1 MLQRQTVKTE
11 TLDLLKSLMSL
22 EILQPYFLA
31 GGTALALQL
40 GHRMSYDLDFFG
52 KIKLDYISLSDEL
65 KSLGSMLMLDSG
77 EQAYQCEINNIKVD
91 IVNYKSLTLIKPLV
105 IIDGLRLASVEDIA
119 TMKIKTLED
128 RGYKRDFYDLCSL
141 LERYSLE
148 HLIALTE
155 QKFPET
161 NRLHTL
167 RCLVDFVDAEKQSEP
182 NMLNFSANW
191 DGVKDRIRTAV
202 KSIA

>member
-1 MLQRQTVKTE
+1 
-11 TLDLLKSLMSL
+11 MSL

-65 KSLGSMLMLDSG
+65 RSLGSLLMLDSE
-77 EQAYQCEINNIKVD
+77 EQAYRCEINNIKVD
-91 IVNYKSLTLIKPLV
+91 IVNYKSLSLIKPLV
-105 IIDGLRLASVEDIA
+105 VIEGLRLASVEDIA

-128 RGYKRDFYDLCSL
+128 RGYKRDFYDLYSL
-141 LERYSLE
+141 LEVYSLE
-148 HLIALTE
+148 HLLDLTE

-167 RCLVDFVDAEKQSEP
+167 RCLVDFADAEDQAEP
-182 NMLNFSANW
+182 NMLNFSTDW
-191 DGVKDRIRTAV
+191 GGVQDKIRTAV
-202 KSIA
+202 KSISL